1 MVQGEWTG
9 APRCTDA
16 LHLKGPAQK
25 QIDRAEYTGAS
36 HLVRT
41 TILIF
46 EKHFILSDK
55 FIYSYRV
62 RLSFH
67 HVAILELFAHQDGN
81 QYQDFH
87 AFTQDTNNVVFS
99 W

>member
-25 QIDRAEYTGAS
+25 QRDRGEYTGAS
-36 HLVRT
+36 RT

-55 FIYSYRV
+55 VY
-62 RLSFH
+62 L
-67 HVAILELFAHQDGN
+67 
-81 QYQDFH
+81 
-87 AFTQDTNNVVFS
+87 
-99 W
+99 